1 MSKENNMMKQRKLV
15 DALYRACLAHDAEK
29 ISKLRKLEFGKIFKH
44 RAQGKPFNAKWTV
57 VKI

>member
-1 MSKENNMMKQRKLV
+1 MKQRKLV
-15 DALYRACLAHDAEK
+15 TALYRACLEHDAEK
-29 ISKLRKLEFGKIFKH
+29 IQELKILEFRKIFKH

>member
-1 MSKENNMMKQRKLV
+1 MSQRKLV
-15 DALYRACLAHDAEK
+15 RKLYSACLAHDAEK
-29 ISKLRKLEFGKIFKH
+29 IGKLRKKEFSKIFKH